1 MTPSR
6 HDIGGLIGR
15 GVLAGAAG
23 GLAEIVWVSL
33 YATATGAN
41 AASVAHGVTT
51 AAGVSALLP
60 EAPVAMGIAF
70 HMTLAVLLGIALAGL
85 WQALA
90 PRLHGVTGLYAVL
103 LATLATIWA
112 INFFVVLPLISPAF
126 AHIVPYSVSLMSK
139 LLFAVAAAEILRRYA
154 PVGATRVPV
163 RSRD

>member
-70 HMTLAVLLGIALAGL
+70 HMTLGIALAGL